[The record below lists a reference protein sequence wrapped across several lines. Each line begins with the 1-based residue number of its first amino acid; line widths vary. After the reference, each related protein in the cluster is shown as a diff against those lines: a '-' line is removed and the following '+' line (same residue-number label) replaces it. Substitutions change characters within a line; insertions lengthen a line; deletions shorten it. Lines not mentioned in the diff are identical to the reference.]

1 MVIMKPKKAPF
12 ICTKG
17 GINVA
22 KYIADELRHK
32 AIGAFASTCVY
43 ILQIENGIEDR
54 LQVFYN
60 ATDADGYLLGRPS
73 WCKVRYTQKGEAF
86 ILHHGRR
93 YSLRHS
99 IKF

>member
-1 MVIMKPKKAPF
+1 MKYHAE
-12 ICTKG
+12 
-17 GINVA
+17 
-22 KYIADELRHK
+22 ELRQK

-60 ATDADGYLLGRPS
+60 AADSDGYLLGCPS
-73 WCKVRYTQKGEAF
+73 WCKVRYTAKGEAY

-93 YSLRHS
+93 YHLKNALR
-99 IKF
+99 F